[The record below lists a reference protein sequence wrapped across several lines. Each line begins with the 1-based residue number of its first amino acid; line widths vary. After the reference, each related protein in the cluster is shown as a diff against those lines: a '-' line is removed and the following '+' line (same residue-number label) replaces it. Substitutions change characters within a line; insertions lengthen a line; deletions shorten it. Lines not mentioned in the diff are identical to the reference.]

1 MAEVAMWKS
10 GTKST
15 PVSELVTP
23 YLKNCIAKV
32 ERELSETT
40 VTDRTGKTAIL
51 EALRT
56 EFATR
61 TDA

>member
-1 MAEVAMWKS
+1 VVAIWKS
-10 GTKST
+10 ATKQT
-15 PVSELVTP
+15 PVTELVTP

-32 ERELSETT
+32 ERELADPA
-40 VTDRTGKTAIL
+40 VTDRAGKTAIL
-51 EALRT
+51 EALRA